1 MNDKMTKTITV
12 NQLKELLQIQ
22 KDFDSRIPTLNLQDS
37 KVAYVVEFFE
47 WFNTLETFKNWKKNP
62 GKPLDVQLDE
72 LADMLAFGLSVANQQ
87 AEDMEEI
94 LEYVDDGIFYE
105 YLERVE
111 INFNDRDVVDEFMS
125 DIDEIYDGW
134 YDNNLFL
141 PFAIANNYYSIDQ
154 LITAYKKK
162 MERNHKRQDGL
173 VDKDKGYVQED
184 IYERRRELI
193 EKLEVQV
200 MDLGRLDETKDL
212 ESMDKRATSIYI
224 SKLIELKDKGYN
236 SRRLF

>member
-1 MNDKMTKTITV
+1 MQKITLKKCVMNTLNIRRTNKMTNTITV
-12 NQLKELLQIQ
+12 DQLKELLQIQ

-134 YDNNLFL
+134 YANNLFL
-141 PFAIANNYYSIDQ
+141 PFAIANNYYTIDQ

-162 MERNHKRQDGL
+162 MERNHKRQDGK
-173 VDKDKGYVQED
+173 VDKDKGY
-184 IYERRRELI
+184 Y
-193 EKLEVQV
+193 
-200 MDLGRLDETKDL
+200 
-212 ESMDKRATSIYI
+212 
-224 SKLIELKDKGYN
+224 SK
-236 SRRLF
+236 RLF